1 MQREDVGQVCS
12 PRLSVDRAAVHI
24 SVLPPRVARRC
35 RANRVHV
42 DHGKAREQH
51 LRRLKDTQGSAV
63 QKQDRVSEFLTLEL
77 DSAMAFSKSNS
88 AEVHMRVHS
97 LLYSLLSPTLTT
109 KSYTHYYI
117 DTNFRPMAAQGQQ
130 PSGSLLEGKESRKV
144 GTWKPA
150 CCGGG
155 WKTVRVV
162 LGGIATIAFSPFLC
176 SFHWCFP
183 FFPHLLFPE
192 CQD

>member
-77 DSAMAFSKSNS
+77 DSVVAFSKSNS
-88 AEVHMRVHS
+88 AEVHVRVHS
-97 LLYSLLSPTLTT
+97 LLHSLLSPTLTT
-109 KSYTHYYI
+109 TLTLTLDPWQLRDNSHQE
-117 DTNFRPMAAQGQQ
+117 ACW
-130 PSGSLLEGKESRKV
+130 KERRAEK
-144 GTWKPA
+144 
-150 CCGGG
+150 
-155 WKTVRVV
+155 
-162 LGGIATIAFSPFLC
+162 
-176 SFHWCFP
+176 
-183 FFPHLLFPE
+183 
-192 CQD
+192 